1 MKLTINSFNQTQGVE
16 VEFPCEIKGKNGSGK
31 STVIRALNY
40 VLCEKDPYP
49 QEGLKDDYSG
59 CYSTSAIT
67 PEQLLI
73 SVELEHNGVVLRRE
87 SRPTSVQLKN
97 FYENKNQTFSVE
109 NSFYINGVRCAKAVD
124 YSARLT
130 DMFGNIPMLLSAST
144 FFKMKPSEKLSF
156 VCEIFGLSEIVDNSE
171 PLKLA
176 KSNLRK
182 QANEL
187 DVIIK
192 TDTMRISERQMF
204 REELSAKKSEIE
216 NLKLNVPKLTT
227 AQIDENN
234 EMLLK
239 ISVLESEK
247 PNLLQRKEIVDISEI
262 AELKRINLNFEQM
275 NINFLSKIKQ
285 NNEKKSFAEAKAK
298 LVKELAILEADLA
311 LLPVFGNFEEYREF
325 RMANEHFN
333 VDFSDEMKTT
343 EIKEFER
350 ELLANQNVID
360 NYDHLANESKCLR
373 CDVCVLKNCTKRET
387 AYMELSYYAHKKNEL
402 NEKIEEEKEKILS
415 LEVEKIFRF
424 QYDADTLILR
434 EKTREIEEKRLRLL
448 NVPDVREL
456 DEMNAK
462 FEQEYKRNSL
472 LIEQNDFKL
481 SELNAKAELN
491 AQIEQ
496 ENAQIDEKN
505 KQLKK
510 VFDEGKELKISAL
523 KSKIHVAK
531 ISENSETIKML
542 EQEISRLE
550 KEVGALEL
558 SECELAKNKILS
570 RQVYGKLS
578 EIDGQLI
585 LAQKT
590 FVGSLEDLKLQI
602 NEALSTYGFE
612 CSLLSTTKGG
622 EPSCEFR
629 LEFNGEQH
637 PSEAYRL
644 LRNAKFCEMLAKKLK
659 SDLPIFVDE
668 SQKIVN
674 DDILTEIKKIKNICL
689 ISADKTYNQ
698 LTINKI

>member
-16 VEFPCEIKGKNGSGK
+16 VEFPCEIKGKNGAGK

-73 SVELEHNGVVLRRE
+73 SVELEHNGVILRRE
-87 SRPTSVQLKN
+87 SRPTSVQLKA

-109 NSFYINGVRCAKAVD
+109 NSFYVNGVRCAKAVD
-124 YSARLT
+124 YSTTLT
-130 DMFGNIPMLLSAST
+130 EMFGNIPMLLSASA
-144 FFKMKPSEKLSF
+144 FFKMKPNEKLSF

-182 QANEL
+182 QASEL

-192 TDTMRISERQMF
+192 TDTMRISGRQKF
-204 REELSAKKSEIE
+204 REELTAKKSEIE
-216 NLKLNVPKLTT
+216 NLKLNVPKLT
-227 AQIDENN
+227 AVQIDENN
-234 EMLLK
+234 EILRK
-239 ISVLESEK
+239 ISEIENEK
-247 PNLLQRKEIVDISEI
+247 PKLFQRKEVVDISEI
-262 AELKRINLNFEQM
+262 AELKRVNLNLEQM
-275 NINFLSKIKQ
+275 NINFLAKIKQ
-285 NNEKKSFAEAKAK
+285 NNEKKIFAKTKTEIA
-298 LVKELAILEADLA
+298 KELAILEADLA
-311 LLPVFGNFEEYREF
+311 LLPVFGNFGEYREF
-325 RMANEHFN
+325 RMANEPVK
-333 VDFSDEMKTT
+333 VDFSDEMKTV
-343 EIKEFER
+343 ELKEMER
-350 ELLANQNVID
+350 EFSVNQNIID

-373 CDVCVLKNCTKRET
+373 CDICVLKNCTKRET
-387 AYMELSYYAHKKNEL
+387 AYMELSYYVEKKNEL
-402 NEKIEEEKEKILS
+402 SDKIESEKAKILN
-415 LEVEKIFRF
+415 LEVEKILRA
-424 QYDADTLILR
+424 QYDADTLTLR
-434 EKTREIEEKRLRLL
+434 TKTREVEEKRLQLL
-448 NVPDVREL
+448 NIPDVKEL

-505 KQLKK
+505 RQLAK
-510 VFDEGKELKISAL
+510 VFNEEKELKISAL
-523 KSKIHVAK
+523 KSKIHVAE
-531 ISENSETIKML
+531 ISDNSEVIKML
-542 EQEISRLE
+542 EQEISTLE

-558 SECELAKNKILS
+558 SERELAKNKILS
-570 RQVYGKLS
+570 QQVYGKLS

-590 FVGSLEDLKLQI
+590 FVSNLEGLKLQL
-602 NEALSTYGFE
+602 NEVLIPYGFE

-622 EPSCEFR
+622 EPTCEFR

-644 LRNAKFCEMLAKKLK
+644 LRNAKFCEMLAKKLN
-659 SDLPIFVDE
+659 SDLPIFIDE

-674 DDILTEIKKIKNICL
+674 DDILTEIKNIKNICL
-689 ISADKTYNQ
+689 ISADKNYNQ
-698 LTINKI
+698 LTINKF

>member
-73 SVELEHNGVVLRRE
+73 SVELEHNGVILRRE
-87 SRPTSVQLKN
+87 SRPTSVQLKA

-109 NSFYINGVRCAKAVD
+109 NSFYVNGVRCAKAVD
-124 YSARLT
+124 YSTTLT
-130 DMFGNIPMLLSAST
+130 EMFGNIPMLLSASA
-144 FFKMKPSEKLSF
+144 FFKMKPNEKLSF

-182 QANEL
+182 QASEL

-192 TDTMRISERQMF
+192 TDTMRISERQKF
-204 REELSAKKSEIE
+204 REELTAKKSEIE
-216 NLKLNVPKLTT
+216 NLKLNVPKLT
-227 AQIDENN
+227 AVQIDENN
-234 EMLLK
+234 EILRK
-239 ISVLESEK
+239 ISEIENEK
-247 PNLLQRKEIVDISEI
+247 PKLFQRKEVVDISEI
-262 AELKRINLNFEQM
+262 AELKRVNLNLEQM
-275 NINFLSKIKQ
+275 NINFLAKIKQ
-285 NNEKKSFAEAKAK
+285 NNEKKIFAETKTEIA
-298 LVKELAILEADLA
+298 KELAILEADLA
-311 LLPVFGNFEEYREF
+311 LLPVFGNFGEYREF
-325 RMANEHFN
+325 RMANEPVK
-333 VDFSDEMKTT
+333 VDFSDEMKTV
-343 EIKEFER
+343 ELKKMER
-350 ELLANQNVID
+350 EFSANQNIID

-373 CDVCVLKNCTKRET
+373 CDICVLKNCTKRET
-387 AYMELSYYAHKKNEL
+387 AYMELSYYVEKKNEL
-402 NEKIEEEKEKILS
+402 SDKIESEKAKILNLEAEKIL
-415 LEVEKIFRF
+415 RA
-424 QYDADTLILR
+424 QYDADTLTLR
-434 EKTREIEEKRLRLL
+434 TKTREVEEKRLQLL
-448 NVPDVREL
+448 NIPDVKEL

-505 KQLKK
+505 RQLAK
-510 VFDEGKELKISAL
+510 VFNEEKELKISAL
-523 KSKIHVAK
+523 KSKIHVAE
-531 ISENSETIKML
+531 ISDNSEVIKML
-542 EQEISRLE
+542 EQEISTLE

-558 SECELAKNKILS
+558 SERELAKNKILS
-570 RQVYGKLS
+570 QQVYGKLS

-590 FVGSLEDLKLQI
+590 FVSNLEGLKLQL
-602 NEALSTYGFE
+602 NEVLIPYGFE

-622 EPSCEFR
+622 EPTCEFR

-637 PSEAYRL
+637 QSEAYRL
-644 LRNAKFCEMLAKKLK
+644 LRNAKFCEMLAKKLN
-659 SDLPIFVDE
+659 SDLPIFIDE

-674 DDILTEIKKIKNICL
+674 DDILTEVKKIKNVCL
-689 ISADKTYNQ
+689 ISADKNYNQ
-698 LTINKI
+698 LTINKF

>member
-16 VEFPCEIKGKNGSGK
+16 VEFPCEIKGKNGTGK

-73 SVELEHNGVVLRRE
+73 SVELEHNGVILRRE
-87 SRPTSVQLKN
+87 SRPTSVQLKA
-97 FYENKNQTFSVE
+97 FYETKNQTFSVE
-109 NSFYINGVRCAKAVD
+109 NSFYVNGVRCAKAVD
-124 YSARLT
+124 YSTTLT
-130 DMFGNIPMLLSAST
+130 EMFGNIPMLLSASA
-144 FFKMKPSEKLSF
+144 FFKMKPNEKLSF

-182 QANEL
+182 QASEL

-192 TDTMRISERQMF
+192 TDTMRISGRQKF
-204 REELSAKKSEIE
+204 REELTAKKSEIE
-216 NLKLNVPKLTT
+216 NLKLNVPKLT
-227 AQIDENN
+227 AVQIDENN
-234 EMLLK
+234 EILRK
-239 ISVLESEK
+239 ISEIENEK
-247 PNLLQRKEIVDISEI
+247 PKLFQRKEVVDISEI
-262 AELKRINLNFEQM
+262 AELKRVNLNLEQM
-275 NINFLSKIKQ
+275 NINFLAKIKQ
-285 NNEKKSFAEAKAK
+285 NNEKKIFAETKTEIA
-298 LVKELAILEADLA
+298 KELAILEADLA
-311 LLPVFGNFEEYREF
+311 LLPVFGNFGEYREF
-325 RMANEHFN
+325 RMANEPVK
-333 VDFSDEMKTT
+333 VDFSDEMKTV
-343 EIKEFER
+343 ELKEMER
-350 ELLANQNVID
+350 EFSANQNIID

-373 CDVCVLKNCTKRET
+373 CDICVLKNCTKRET
-387 AYMELSYYAHKKNEL
+387 AYMELSYYVEKKNEL
-402 NEKIEEEKEKILS
+402 SDKIESEKAKILN
-415 LEVEKIFRF
+415 LEVEKILRA
-424 QYDADTLILR
+424 QYDADTLTLR
-434 EKTREIEEKRLRLL
+434 TKTREVEEKRLQLL
-448 NVPDVREL
+448 NIPDVKEL

-505 KQLKK
+505 RQLAK
-510 VFDEGKELKISAL
+510 VFNEEKELKISAL
-523 KSKIHVAK
+523 KSKIHVAE
-531 ISENSETIKML
+531 ISDNSEVIKML
-542 EQEISRLE
+542 EQEISTLE

-558 SECELAKNKILS
+558 SERELAKNKDMS
-570 RQVYGKLS
+570 KSVYQKLAEVEGKSLAAQKVF
-578 EIDGQLI
+578 IDG
-585 LAQKT
+585 
-590 FVGSLEDLKLQI
+590 LENLKVEI
-602 NEALSTYGFE
+602 NEKIIAYGFE

-622 EPSCEFR
+622 EPTCEFR

-644 LRNAKFCEMLAKKLK
+644 LRNAKFCEMLAKKLN
-659 SDLPIFVDE
+659 SDLPIFIDE

-674 DDILTEIKKIKNICL
+674 DDILTEIKNIKNICL
-689 ISADKTYNQ
+689 ISADKNYNQ
-698 LTINKI
+698 LTINKF

>member
-16 VEFPCEIKGKNGSGK
+16 VEFPCEIKGKNGTGK

-87 SRPTSVQLKN
+87 SRPTSAQLKS
-97 FYENKNQTFSVE
+97 FYETKNQTFSVE
-109 NSFYINGVRCAKAVD
+109 NTFFIDGVRCAKAVD
-124 YSARLT
+124 YSTTLT
-130 DMFGNIPMLLSAST
+130 EMFGNIPMLLSASA
-144 FFKMKPSEKLSF
+144 FFKMKPNEKLSF

-182 QANEL
+182 QASEL

-192 TDTMRISERQMF
+192 TDTMRISERQKF
-204 REELSAKKSEIE
+204 REELTAKKSEIE
-216 NLKLNVPKLTT
+216 NLKLNVPKLT
-227 AQIDENN
+227 AVQIDENN
-234 EMLLK
+234 EILRK
-239 ISVLESEK
+239 ISEIENEK
-247 PNLLQRKEIVDISEI
+247 PKLFQRKEVVDISEI
-262 AELKRINLNFEQM
+262 AELKRVNLNLEQM
-275 NINFLSKIKQ
+275 NINFLAKIKQ
-285 NNEKKSFAEAKAK
+285 NNEKKIFAETKTEIA
-298 LVKELAILEADLA
+298 KELAILEADLA
-311 LLPVFGNFEEYREF
+311 LLPVFGNFGEYREF
-325 RMANEHFN
+325 RMANEPVK
-333 VDFSDEMKTT
+333 VDFSDEMKTV
-343 EIKEFER
+343 ELKEMER
-350 ELLANQNVID
+350 EFSANQNVID

-373 CDVCVLKNCTKRET
+373 CDICVLKNCTKRET
-387 AYMELSYYAHKKNEL
+387 AYMELSYYVEKKNEL
-402 NEKIEEEKEKILS
+402 SDKIESEKAKILN
-415 LEVEKIFRF
+415 LEVEKILRA
-424 QYDADTLILR
+424 QYDADTLTLR
-434 EKTREIEEKRLRLL
+434 AKTREVEEKRLQLL
-448 NVPDVREL
+448 NIPDVKEL

-505 KQLKK
+505 RQLAK
-510 VFDEGKELKISAL
+510 VFNEEKELKISAL
-523 KSKIHVAK
+523 KSKIHVAE
-531 ISENSETIKML
+531 ISDNSEVIKML
-542 EQEISRLE
+542 EQEISTLE

-558 SECELAKNKILS
+558 SERELAKNKDMS
-570 RQVYGKLS
+570 KSVYQKLAEVEGKSLAAQKVF
-578 EIDGQLI
+578 IDG
-585 LAQKT
+585 
-590 FVGSLEDLKLQI
+590 LENLKVPIYEQI
-602 NEALSTYGFE
+602 IPYGFE
-612 CSLLSTTKGG
+612 CSLLSLTKGG
-622 EPSCEFR
+622 EPTCEFR

-644 LRNAKFCEMLAKKLK
+644 LRNAKFCEMLAKKLN
-659 SDLPIFVDE
+659 SDLPIFIDE

-674 DDILTEIKKIKNICL
+674 DDILTEIKNIKNICL
-689 ISADKTYNQ
+689 ISADKNYNQ
-698 LTINKI
+698 LTINKF

>member
-40 VLCEKDPYP
+40 VLFEKDPYP

-73 SVELEHNGVVLRRE
+73 SVELEHNGVILRRE
-87 SRPTSVQLKN
+87 SRPTSVQLKA

-109 NSFYINGVRCAKAVD
+109 NSFYVNGVRCAKAVD
-124 YSARLT
+124 YSTTLT
-130 DMFGNIPMLLSAST
+130 EMFGNIPMLLSASA
-144 FFKMKPSEKLSF
+144 FFKMKPNEKLSF

-182 QANEL
+182 QASEL

-192 TDTMRISERQMF
+192 TDTMRISERQKF
-204 REELSAKKSEIE
+204 REELTAKKSEIE
-216 NLKLNVPKLTT
+216 NLKLNVPKLT
-227 AQIDENN
+227 AVQIDENN
-234 EMLLK
+234 EILRK
-239 ISVLESEK
+239 TSEIENEK
-247 PNLLQRKEIVDISEI
+247 PKLFQRKEVVDISEI
-262 AELKRINLNFEQM
+262 AELKRVNLNLEQM
-275 NINFLSKIKQ
+275 NINFLAKIKQ
-285 NNEKKSFAEAKAK
+285 NNEKKIFAETKTVIA
-298 LVKELAILEADLA
+298 KELAILEADLV
-311 LLPVFGNFEEYREF
+311 LLPVFGNFGEYREF
-325 RMANEHFN
+325 RMANEPVK
-333 VDFSDEMKTT
+333 VDFSDEMKTA
-343 EIKEFER
+343 ELKEMER
-350 ELLANQNVID
+350 EFSVNQNIID

-373 CDVCVLKNCTKRET
+373 CDICVLKNCTKRET
-387 AYMELSYYAHKKNEL
+387 AYMELSYYVEKKKEL
-402 NEKIEEEKEKILS
+402 SDKIESEKAKILN
-415 LEVEKIFRF
+415 LEVEKILRA
-424 QYDADTLILR
+424 QYDADTLTLR
-434 EKTREIEEKRLRLL
+434 AKTREVEEKSLQLL
-448 NVPDVREL
+448 NIPDVKEL

-505 KQLKK
+505 RQLAK
-510 VFDEGKELKISAL
+510 VFNEEKELKISAL
-523 KSKIHVAK
+523 KSKIHVAE
-531 ISENSETIKML
+531 ISDNSEVIKML
-542 EQEISRLE
+542 EQEISTLE

-558 SECELAKNKILS
+558 SERELAKNKDMS
-570 RQVYGKLS
+570 KSVYQKLAEVEGKSLAAQKVF
-578 EIDGQLI
+578 IDG
-585 LAQKT
+585 
-590 FVGSLEDLKLQI
+590 LENLKVEI
-602 NEALSTYGFE
+602 NEKIIAYGFE

-622 EPSCEFR
+622 EPTCEFR

-644 LRNAKFCEMLAKKLK
+644 LRNAKFLEMLAKKLN
-659 SDLPIFVDE
+659 SDLPIFIDE

-674 DDILTEIKKIKNICL
+674 DDILTEIKNIKNICL
-689 ISADKTYNQ
+689 ISADKNYNQ

>member
-73 SVELEHNGVVLRRE
+73 SVELEHNGVILRRE
-87 SRPTSVQLKN
+87 SRPTSVQLKA

-109 NSFYINGVRCAKAVD
+109 NSFYVNGVRCAKAVD
-124 YSARLT
+124 YSTTLT
-130 DMFGNIPMLLSAST
+130 EMFGNIPMLLSASA
-144 FFKMKPSEKLSF
+144 FFKMKPNEKLSF

-182 QANEL
+182 QASEL

-192 TDTMRISERQMF
+192 TDTMRISERQKF
-204 REELSAKKSEIE
+204 REELTAKKSEIE
-216 NLKLNVPKLTT
+216 NLKLNVPKLT
-227 AQIDENN
+227 AVQIDENN
-234 EMLLK
+234 EILRK
-239 ISVLESEK
+239 ISEIENEK
-247 PNLLQRKEIVDISEI
+247 PKLFQRKEVVDISEI
-262 AELKRINLNFEQM
+262 AELKRVNLNLEQM
-275 NINFLSKIKQ
+275 NINFLAKIKQ
-285 NNEKKSFAEAKAK
+285 NNEKKIFAETKTEIA
-298 LVKELAILEADLA
+298 KELAILEADLA
-311 LLPVFGNFEEYREF
+311 LLPVFGNFGEYREF
-325 RMANEHFN
+325 RMANEPVK
-333 VDFSDEMKTT
+333 VDFSDEMKTV
-343 EIKEFER
+343 ELKEMER
-350 ELLANQNVID
+350 EFSANQNIID

-373 CDVCVLKNCTKRET
+373 CDICVLKNCTKRET
-387 AYMELSYYAHKKNEL
+387 AYMELSYYVEKKNEL
-402 NEKIEEEKEKILS
+402 SDKIESEKAKILN
-415 LEVEKIFRF
+415 LEVEKILRA
-424 QYDADTLILR
+424 QYDADTLTLR
-434 EKTREIEEKRLRLL
+434 TKTREVEEKRLQLL
-448 NVPDVREL
+448 NIPDVKEL

-505 KQLKK
+505 RQLAK
-510 VFDEGKELKISAL
+510 VFNEEKELKISAL
-523 KSKIHVAK
+523 KSKIHVAE
-531 ISENSETIKML
+531 ISDNSEVIKML
-542 EQEISRLE
+542 EQEISTLE

-558 SECELAKNKILS
+558 SERELAKNKILS
-570 RQVYGKLS
+570 QQVYGKLS

-590 FVGSLEDLKLQI
+590 FVSNLEGLKLQL
-602 NEALSTYGFE
+602 NEVLIPYGFE

-622 EPSCEFR
+622 EPTCEFR

-644 LRNAKFCEMLAKKLK
+644 LRNAKFCEMLAKKLN
-659 SDLPIFVDE
+659 SDLPIFIDE

-674 DDILTEIKKIKNICL
+674 DDILTEVKKIKNVCL
-689 ISADKTYNQ
+689 ISADKNYNQ
-698 LTINKI
+698 LTINKF